1 MAYSAKD
8 WAMRLV
14 NRALLVWRR
23 TDAQRIWGW
32 VAVVAM
38 LVPAASAQQPVTGAK
53 ARQLTVEVK
62 PWRGDFN
69 GMLQRHEIRV
79 LIPYSRTLYY
89 VDKGR
94 ERGVAAELARDI
106 ERHLNKKYKKQLGER
121 PLTMYLIPTA
131 RDKLF
136 SELNAG
142 RGDIAAANLTV
153 TDERLK
159 RVDFV
164 APKGRKPTR
173 ELIVTGP
180 NSPKIAMV
188 EDLSGKTVHVRRASS
203 YYESV
208 VALNKRLKKAGK
220 APVRIVLLPDELEDE
235 DMLEMLN
242 AGLFKFLV
250 VDDWKLR
257 IWAQALPKIKVR
269 EDLVLRAEGRV
280 GWAIR
285 KRSPKL
291 AEALYD
297 AYEQTVTKQ
306 GGIEVRYAGYNK
318 HFTQISNNAGKQEL
332 KRFEQ
337 TIALFRKY
345 GAKYGFDPIMLA
357 AQGYQ
362 ESQLKQEARSHGGAI
377 GVMQLMPATAKDLK
391 VGDIRELEPNI
402 HGGVKYMDQL
412 MTRYLPDAKL
422 TEQNRALFA
431 FASYNAGP
439 GNMSKVRN
447 EAAKRGLAPDQ
458 WFNNVELVVAE
469 KIGMETTTYVRNI
482 YKYYVAYKLI
492 ADAQAARQ
500 KARANF
506 DRGNL
511 LSVRKDDELG

>member
-1 MAYSAKD
+1 MG
-8 WAMRLV
+8 V
-14 NRALLVWRR
+14 NAR
-23 TDAQRIWGW
+23 RIWGV
-32 VAVVAM
+32 VAAVAM
-38 LVPAASAQQPVTGAK
+38 LVPDAAAQQPVTGAK

-62 PWRGDFN
+62 PWRGDFD
-69 GMLQRHEIRV
+69 GMVKRHEIRV

-106 ERHLNKKYKKQLGER
+106 ERYLNKKYKKQLGER
-121 PLTMYLIPTA
+121 PLTMYLIPTT
-131 RDKLF
+131 REKLF

-142 RGDIAAANLTV
+142 RGDIAIANLTV
-153 TDERLK
+153 TDARLK
-159 RVDFV
+159 QVDFV
-164 APKGRKPTR
+164 APKGHKPTR

-180 NSPKIAMV
+180 NSPKIATA
-188 EDLSGKTVHVRRASS
+188 EDLSGKTLHVRRASS
-203 YYESV
+203 YHESV

-220 APVRIVLLPDELEDE
+220 ALVRIVLLPDELEDE
-235 DMLEMLN
+235 DALEMLN
-242 AGLFKFLV
+242 AGLFKFVV

-257 IWAQALPKIKVR
+257 IWAQVLPNIKVR

-285 KRSPKL
+285 KHSPKL
-291 AEALYD
+291 THALYD

-306 GGIEVRYAGYNK
+306 GGIEARYASYNK
-318 HFTQISNNAGKQEL
+318 HFQQISNNAGKQEL

-345 GAKYGFDPIMLA
+345 GAKYGFDPLMLA

-362 ESQLKQEARSHGGAI
+362 ESQLKQEARSRSGAI
-377 GVMQLMPATAKDLK
+377 GVMQLMPTTGKDLK
-391 VGDIRELEPNI
+391 VGNIQELEPNI

-412 MTRYLPDAKL
+412 MTRYLPDATF
-422 TEQNRALFA
+422 TEENRTLFA

-439 GNMSKVRN
+439 GNISKARTD
-447 EAAKRGLAPDQ
+447 AAKRGLAPDQ

-482 YKYYVAYKLI
+482 YKYYVAYRLI
-492 ADAQAARQ
+492 ADAQAARE
-500 KARANF
+500 KARAKIE
-506 DRGNL
+506 RG
-511 LSVRKDDELG
+511 K